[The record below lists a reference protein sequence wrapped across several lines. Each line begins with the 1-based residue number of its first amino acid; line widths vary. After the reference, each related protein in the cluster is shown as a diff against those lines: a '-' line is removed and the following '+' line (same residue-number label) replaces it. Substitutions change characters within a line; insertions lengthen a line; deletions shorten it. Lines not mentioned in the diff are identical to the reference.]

1 LKMNKMNDERAQNEH
16 FHEPPMRTDGSRT
29 AAKMN
34 DENEVIIPQ
43 ENEAQPQTAEI
54 SVDEAKR
61 IIEAILFASGEPV
74 KYSVL
79 ASVLGYPVDVVGRLA
94 AEMEYMYEGR
104 GIMLLRLGDSCQLV
118 SRENYIGY
126 IRQALNIRTGGS
138 LSNTALEVLA
148 IVAYHQ
154 PVTKA
159 YIEQIRG
166 TDSGYALNQLVE
178 RGLVEIS
185 GKLEVPGRPNLYR
198 TTADFL
204 RAFGLGTIGDLP
216 ALEL

>member
-1 LKMNKMNDERAQNEH
+1 
-16 FHEPPMRTDGSRT
+16 
-29 AAKMN
+29 MN
-34 DENEVIIPQ
+34 DENEAQIQQEEIP
-43 ENEAQPQTAEI
+43 T
-54 SVDEAKR
+54 DEARR

-74 KYSVL
+74 KYQVL
-79 ASVLGYPVDVVGRLA
+79 ASVLGYPEDATERLV
-94 AEMEYMYEGR
+94 AEMEYMYDGR
-104 GIMLLRLGDSCQLV
+104 GIMLLRLGDSCQLA
-118 SRENYIGY
+118 SRENYVGY
-126 IRQALNIRTGGS
+126 IRQALNIRSGGS

-159 YIEQIRG
+159 YVEQIRG
-166 TDSGYALNQLVE
+166 TDSGYALTSLVE
-178 RGLVEIS
+178 RGLVEVS

-204 RAFGLGTIGDLP
+204 RAFGLGAIGDLP